1 LLGLIAALAGLMIV
15 IALPLDSNTV
25 AGSSGQGGSSLI
37 AAASSQNNPLSF
49 NRWSSN
55 GPDSSI
61 ELLAIDPSN
70 PNTVYAGG
78 NGLFKSIDGA
88 ATWGRIN
95 MDLHNIWLR
104 ALVIDSNDPNV
115 I

>member
-1 LLGLIAALAGLMIV
+1 MNMLRFNYQRKHTRRLLGLIAALVGLMIG

-25 AGSSGQGGSSLI
+25 AASSSQPGSSLI
-37 AAASSQNNPLSF
+37 AAASSQNNTLSF

-61 ELLAIDPSN
+61 DLLAIDPGN

-78 NGLFKSIDGA
+78 NGLFKSIDGG
-88 ATWGRIN
+88 ATWGTIT
-95 MDLHNIWLR
+95 M
-104 ALVIDSNDPNV
+104 
-115 I
+115 